1 MNASK
6 TFTTIL
12 LTGAMALAS
21 YAADFS
27 TWGKKAAIT
36 FSGYTGAE
44 TLTNFPALVVLG
56 TNSVSGFDYAELLEG
71 GADLRFTD
79 SSGLVELPYE
89 IENWSPDGD
98 SHVWVRVPELAG
110 ADTSIW
116 AYWGMGVATAP
127 DYSTIGGVW
136 PAPFRGVW
144 HLGEDAVNGQT
155 STIHEDSTTN
165 RLGAT
170 QRQNNIDVGVVG
182 NGQFLDGANDWI
194 AVTNHPALDMGP
206 VFTWSGW
213 LRFNGTSVGW
223 NRPISRKS
231 SYSASSGWELQLH
244 NGSTTRIDAHGSSAS
259 EPYAAD
265 FVPSWT
271 SKDWYYATVVFSNAT
286 FRAFRDGEEK
296 TVSGTL
302 TAVADNDNP
311 LVFGNNAAFSETK
324 WNGWMD
330 EFRIRTG
337 VPSTDWIK
345 AEYQNM
351 AQNAAFQTYGVAE
364 SAATDKPGV
373 IALPATNVLVSS
385 AWLCGNLV
393 STGASATAVAAYWG
407 TSDGDTN
414 ASNWAHSATLA
425 APRPEGEFSLL
436 VENLLPGTNYFFRLA
451 ASNDAAVVFSG
462 AQSFTTLPG
471 EPQIANGAATDVL
484 DTSATLAGTL
494 TYAGLPPTTVTAF
507 WATND
512 CGADAAAWLANGAS
526 EFLGQPDVDV
536 ETTASPTGLTPNT
549 VYYYNF
555 MASNEVGV
563 SWGAWQASPSFRTP
577 GAPGL
582 SDVGADLVMDVSA
595 RLNATLATGG
605 DTRVYFTWGLAPDAL
620 VSTNDLGVVPMG
632 AHSTGLSGLS
642 PLTTYHYQAHVANA
656 YGEAHSEVLSF
667 TTTDAVIAWSSV
679 SGGAWSD
686 PATWGL
692 PVVPREGATVIV
704 NAGHNVTLD
713 ASTPAL
719 ACVTNNG
726 MISFDGWDTLLTA
739 GAVVVNGTLTHTNNT
754 DATEADGWTPNA
766 RVNIACVDFTLAAGA
781 TVNGVGKG
789 FSGAKKG
796 DNAGYGPGRGL
807 TYGLAASY
815 GGRGGWPMGSLT
827 APQSGPL
834 YGVADEPEMPGSG
847 GGRGDSDTLGG
858 SGGGAMRIDAIGV
871 VTIDGTVSMDGTY
884 GTGNHQTGGSGG
896 AIWITCARLAGS
908 GVLSARGGR
917 GQMAAGGGGGGRI
930 AVDYDPAA
938 QAAAALPQVKCT
950 AAGGSIGWDYELS
963 PNISAGKPGTL
974 WFPDHQFLLRPGAGD
989 RFRYSGQWVVAPEL
1003 TSYTYAGDFFMDD
1016 GGLVFHAPGF
1026 AFHVSG
1032 SLVASGSSPA
1042 ANFISLT
1049 NGTLTCGGTFAA
1061 TNMIVEMKNGTLSTG
1076 GDVILSG
1083 SRVYLRTDGAACP
1096 TFESGGGL
1104 TLAAATQFRIWSGAT
1119 NAVSPDFGAW
1129 VEATGAMTLTGNSWV
1144 HPYSD
1149 VINGGSAWF
1158 HVGSLTVGAGS
1169 GFNAAEKGYR
1179 GGDKV
1184 GHPYGWGPGGGWYR
1198 PNWTGGTPGG
1208 GGGGHGGDGG
1218 ANDGVQGLANGFA
1231 VAPFGPGSGG
1241 GRGDWD
1247 GSAGGGAIRIRSV
1260 GPVAMDGTLNVDGA
1274 KGVPNWGGPGSGGA
1288 IWVIC
1293 QGFSGGST
1301 ALMTAKGGDGVNG
1314 NYSGGGG
1321 GRIAVWH
1328 QIAEGRE
1335 SVAAE
1340 LMQGVARHAV
1350 LSDSLDTYLGAVSVT
1365 NGHFTAAAVPPP
1377 QVGTVVFV
1385 EIPPPSGTM
1394 FILR

>member
-1 MNASK
+1 MKKRQKAGSVLLIAMTLFASFEAFAAN
-6 TFTTIL
+6 TFTAVSGSDWNT
-12 LTGAMALAS
+12 
-21 YAADFS
+21 AANWSEGVPVAGQAVVID
-27 TWGKKAAIT
+27 GNA
-36 FSGYTGAE
+36 
-44 TLTNFPALVVLG
+44 TLTNA
-56 TNSVSGFDYAELLEG
+56 
-71 GADLRFTD
+71 
-79 SSGLVELPYE
+79 
-89 IENWSPDGD
+89 
-98 SHVWVRVPELAG
+98 
-110 ADTSIW
+110 
-116 AYWGMGVATAP
+116 
-127 DYSTIGGVW
+127 
-136 PAPFRGVW
+136 
-144 HLGEDAVNGQT
+144 
-155 STIHEDSTTN
+155 
-165 RLGAT
+165 
-170 QRQNNIDVGVVG
+170 
-182 NGQFLDGANDWI
+182 
-194 AVTNHPALDMGP
+194 
-206 VFTWSGW
+206 
-213 LRFNGTSVGW
+213 
-223 NRPISRKS
+223 
-231 SYSASSGWELQLH
+231 
-244 NGSTTRIDAHGSSAS
+244 
-259 EPYAAD
+259 
-265 FVPSWT
+265 
-271 SKDWYYATVVFSNAT
+271 
-286 FRAFRDGEEK
+286 
-296 TVSGTL
+296 
-302 TAVADNDNP
+302 
-311 LVFGNNAAFSETK
+311 
-324 WNGWMD
+324 
-330 EFRIRTG
+330 
-337 VPSTDWIK
+337 
-345 AEYQNM
+345 
-351 AQNAAFQTYGVAE
+351 
-364 SAATDKPGV
+364 
-373 IALPATNVLVSS
+373 
-385 AWLCGNLV
+385 
-393 STGASATAVAAYWG
+393 
-407 TSDGDTN
+407 
-414 ASNWAHSATLA
+414 
-425 APRPEGEFSLL
+425 
-436 VENLLPGTNYFFRLA
+436 
-451 ASNDAAVVFSG
+451 
-462 AQSFTTLPG
+462 
-471 EPQIANGAATDVL
+471 
-484 DTSATLAGTL
+484 
-494 TYAGLPPTTVTAF
+494 
-507 WATND
+507 
-512 CGADAAAWLANGAS
+512 
-526 EFLGQPDVDV
+526 
-536 ETTASPTGLTPNT
+536 
-549 VYYYNF
+549 
-555 MASNEVGV
+555 
-563 SWGAWQASPSFRTP
+563 
-577 GAPGL
+577 
-582 SDVGADLVMDVSA
+582 
-595 RLNATLATGG
+595 
-605 DTRVYFTWGLAPDAL
+605 
-620 VSTNDLGVVPMG
+620 
-632 AHSTGLSGLS
+632 
-642 PLTTYHYQAHVANA
+642 
-656 YGEAHSEVLSF
+656 
-667 TTTDAVIAWSSV
+667 
-679 SGGAWSD
+679 
-686 PATWGL
+686 
-692 PVVPREGATVIV
+692 
-704 NAGHNVTLD
+704 
-713 ASTPAL
+713 TPAL
-719 ACVTNNG
+719 ASLTVNSAKTLT
-726 MISFDGWDTLLTA
+726 FDGWDTLLTA

-847 GGRGDSDTLGG
+847 GGRGDSNTLGG
-858 SGGGAMRIDAIGV
+858 SGGGAMRIDATGV

-884 GTGNHQTGGSGG
+884 GSGNHQTGGSGG
-896 AIWITCARLAGS
+896 AIWITCERLAGS
-908 GVLSARGGR
+908 GVLSACGGR
-917 GQMAAGGGGGGRI
+917 GQMSGGGGGGGRI
-930 AVDYDPAA
+930 AIDYNPTA
-938 QAAAALPQVKCT
+938 QAAAALPQVKCK
-950 AAGGSIGWDYELS
+950 AAGGSIGSDYELS

-989 RFRYSGQWVVAPEL
+989 RFRCSGQWMVEPEL
-1003 TSYTYAGDFFMDD
+1003 TGFSHTGDFFMDD
-1016 GGLVFHAPGF
+1016 AGLVFHAPGF
-1026 AFHVSG
+1026 AFEVSG

-1198 PNWTGGTPGG
+1198 PNGTG

-1247 GSAGGGAIRIRSV
+1247 GSAGGGAIRIRST
-1260 GPVAMDGTLNVDGA
+1260 GPVAMDGTFNADGA

-1394 FILR
+1394 FLVR